1 MKTRV
6 AVLFG
11 GKSVEHE
18 ISVISGIQAVR
29 NMDREKYEITT
40 VYITKKNEFYVG
52 EETGKI
58 EAYKDIPALL
68 KNSKRVI
75 LLNED
80 NGVVLKQY
88 PAPKFGKGIE
98 IPVDVV
104 FPIVHGTN
112 EEDGTLQGYLK
123 TLGVPFVGC
132 DVTASAVGMDKY
144 VSKAVLKENGIPVL
158 DCLIFTTSQYAETDK
173 MLDEIEEKIGYPVI
187 IKPVNLGSSVG
198 IEIAKDREE
207 LTEAV
212 DNAFLYSRRILA
224 EHAILN
230 LREVNCAVL
239 GDENE
244 AIASECEEPLHSADI
259 LSYED
264 KYMSGSSK
272 SGGSKGM
279 AGVSRKIP
287 ADITPEMKADIQKY
301 AIKAFQSFGCNGVSR
316 IDFMI
321 DADNGKL
328 YFNEMNT
335 IPGSLAFYLWEPL
348 GIPYRELLD
357 RLIALALKKEREEK
371 NVSYTFDTNILAGA
385 NLGGSKK
392 LPATGN

>member
-1 MKTRV
+1 MKTKV

-18 ISVISGIQAVR
+18 VSVISGIQAVR
-29 NMDREKYEITT
+29 NMDPEKYEITT

-52 EETGKI
+52 EDTGKI
-58 EAYKDIPALL
+58 EAYRDIPALL

-75 LLNED
+75 LLNEE
-80 NGVVLKQY
+80 NRVVLKQY

-104 FPIVHGTN
+104 FPVVHGTN

-123 TLGVPFVGC
+123 TIGVPFVGC

-144 VSKAVLKENGIPVL
+144 VSKAILKENGIPVL
-158 DCLIFTTSQYAETDK
+158 DCLLFTTSQYAETEK

-198 IEIAKDREE
+198 IVVAKDRAE
-207 LTEAV
+207 LTDAV
-212 DNAFLYSRRILA
+212 DTAFLYARRILA

-230 LREVNCAVL
+230 LREVNCSVL

-301 AIKAFQSFGCNGVSR
+301 AIKAFQSFGCNGVAR

-321 DADNGKL
+321 DSDNGKL
-328 YFNEMNT
+328 YFNEINT
-335 IPGSLAFYLWEPL
+335 IPGSLAFYLWEAV
-348 GIPYRELLD
+348 GMPYRELID
-357 RLIALALKKEREEK
+357 RLIALALKRDREEK
-371 NVSYTFDTNILAGA
+371 SVSYTFDTNILAGA

-392 LPATGN
+392 LPASGS